1 MLDSYMPTSSSAFLQ
16 VFLLQLP
23 QLTVNWTTSVL
34 IIRVTNIYRRFS
46 PLGGA
51 ANKIICYLNFI
62 HQCDIDV
69 SSETANQCA
78 KQSKSN
84 HATPLRLDLPFRE
97 TRHDYTCFSAIIF
110 TMDGNDANLS
120 HEPHQMRITSHGK
133 MHDFVQFALNH
144 FKVCL

>member
-1 MLDSYMPTSSSAFLQ
+1 MLDLYMPTSSSAFLQ

-34 IIRVTNIYRRFS
+34 IIRVTNIYRHFS

-97 TRHDYTCFSAIIF
+97 TRHDYTCLRHNIYHGRKRCKPLARTAS
-110 TMDGNDANLS
+110 DAHNKPWENARLCS
-120 HEPHQMRITSHGK
+120 
-133 MHDFVQFALNH
+133 
-144 FKVCL
+144 VCP